1 MKKLTLDLGIG
12 KIDFQV
18 TNSLIS
24 MVNKRGCLILFTL
37 LFSVGATAQFT
48 NSSKNWETMADVK
61 YEKSQDEY
69 GEIYVPKFGDDV
81 RKMSGKTVSL
91 KGFIIPFE
99 GMFEPKHIIISSLP
113 IAACFFC
120 GGSGPETV
128 AEAYLKEEVKYTAK
142 PVTVTGRLEL
152 NDTDYDQ
159 LMYIL
164 KDAEVKID

>member
-1 MKKLTLDLGIG
+1 MKNLIAV
-12 KIDFQV
+12 F
-18 TNSLIS
+18 SLLVSMSIS
-24 MVNKRGCLILFTL
+24 
-37 LFSVGATAQFT
+37 AQFDD
-48 NSSKNWETMADVK
+48 SGKNWETMADVK

-69 GEIYVPKFGDDV
+69 GEIYVPKFGDEV
-81 RKMSGKTVSL
+81 QKMGGKTISL

-159 LMYIL
+159 LMYVL
-164 KDAEVKID
+164 KDAEVTIDD

>member
-1 MKKLTLDLGIG
+1 
-12 KIDFQV
+12 
-18 TNSLIS
+18 
-24 MVNKRGCLILFTL
+24 
-37 LFSVGATAQFT
+37 
-48 NSSKNWETMADVK
+48 MADVK
-61 YEKSQDEY
+61 YEKSEDEY
-69 GEIYVPKFGDDV
+69 GEIYVPKFGDEV
-81 RKMSGKTVSL
+81 KKMSGKTVSL

-152 NDTDYDQ
+152 NDSDYDQ

>member
-1 MKKLTLDLGIG
+1 MKKLG
-12 KIDFQV
+12 FV
-18 TNSLIS
+18 
-24 MVNKRGCLILFTL
+24 FYF
-37 LFSVGATAQFT
+37 LFSVGAFAQFT
-48 NSSKNWETMADVK
+48 NSSDNWDTMADVK

-69 GEIYVPKFGDDV
+69 GEIYVPKFGNEV
-81 RKMSGKTVSL
+81 RKMEGKMVSL

-128 AEAYLKEEVKYTAK
+128 AEAYLEEEVKYTSK
-142 PVTVTGRLEL
+142 PVTVTGKLVL

-164 KDAEVKID
+164 KDAKVSFE

>member
-1 MKKLTLDLGIG
+1 M
-12 KIDFQV
+12 
-18 TNSLIS
+18 
-24 MVNKRGCLILFTL
+24 RL
-37 LFSVGATAQFT
+37 LFALCFFTSAVVSFGQFENSAQ
-48 NSSKNWETMADVK
+48 NWDTMADVK

-69 GEIYVPKFGDDV
+69 GEIYVPKFGDKV
-81 RKMSGKTVSL
+81 QKMAGKQISL

-99 GMFEPKHIIISSLP
+99 GMFEPEHIILSSLP

-128 AEAYLKEEVKYTAK
+128 AEAYLNEEVKYTSK
-142 PVTVTGRLEL
+142 PVTVTGTLTL

-164 KDAEVKID
+164 KDAKVSFD

>member
-1 MKKLTLDLGIG
+1 MK
-12 KIDFQV
+12 
-18 TNSLIS
+18 SLIL
-24 MVNKRGCLILFTL
+24 GLFCCFSFSTL
-37 LFSVGATAQFT
+37 AQFS
-48 NSSKNWETMADVK
+48 NSAENWEKMAEVK

-69 GEIYVPKFGDDV
+69 GEIYVPSFGAKV
-81 RKMSGKTVSL
+81 RQMEGKEISL

-99 GMFEPKHIIISSLP
+99 GMFEPKHIILSSLP

-128 AEAYLKEEVKYTAK
+128 AEAYLNEEIKYTSK
-142 PVTVTGRLEL
+142 PVTVTGKLTL

-164 KDAEVKID
+164 KDAKVTF

>member
-1 MKKLTLDLGIG
+1 MRNI
-12 KIDFQV
+12 F
-18 TNSLIS
+18 SLAIFFIS
-24 MVNKRGCLILFTL
+24 FVSF
-37 LFSVGATAQFT
+37 AQFT
-48 NSSKNWETMADVK
+48 DSGKNWTTMADVK

-69 GEIYVPKFGDDV
+69 GEIYVPKFGEEV
-81 RKMSGKTVSL
+81 KKMNGKTISL

-99 GMFEPKHIIISSLP
+99 GMFEPKHIILSSLP

-128 AEAYLKEEVKYTAK
+128 AEAYLEEEVKYTAK

-159 LMYIL
+159 LMYVL
-164 KDAEVKID
+164 KNAKIVIDD

>member
-1 MKKLTLDLGIG
+1 MKH
-12 KIDFQV
+12 
-18 TNSLIS
+18 
-24 MVNKRGCLILFTL
+24 ILF
-37 LFSVGATAQFT
+37 LFAIIFSITTSAQFT
-48 NSSKNWETMADVK
+48 DSGKNWETMADVK
-61 YEKSQDEY
+61 YEKSEDEY
-69 GEIYVPKFGDDV
+69 GEIYVPKFGDNV
-81 RKMSGKTVSL
+81 QKMNGKTVSL

>member
-1 MKKLTLDLGIG
+1 MKILNFIG
-12 KIDFQV
+12 AV
-18 TNSLIS
+18 LIS
-24 MVNKRGCLILFTL
+24 GTSL
-37 LFSVGATAQFT
+37 AQFED
-48 NSSKNWETMADVK
+48 SAKNWDTMADVK

-69 GEIYVPKFGDDV
+69 GEIYVPKFGDKV
-81 RKMSGKTVSL
+81 KTMEGKKVSL

-99 GMFEPKHIIISSLP
+99 GMFEPKHIILSSLP

-128 AEAYLKEEVKYTAK
+128 AEAYLKEEVKYTSK
-142 PVTVTGRLEL
+142 PVTVTGTLTL

-164 KDAEVKID
+164 KDAKVSLE

>member
-1 MKKLTLDLGIG
+1 MK
-12 KIDFQV
+12 
-18 TNSLIS
+18 NLIF
-24 MVNKRGCLILFTL
+24 VVALFISSGVL
-37 LFSVGATAQFT
+37 AQFT

-69 GEIYVPKFGDDV
+69 GEIYVPKFGEEV
-81 RKMSGKTVSL
+81 GKMSGKVVSL

-99 GMFEPKHIIISSLP
+99 GMFEPKHIILSSLP
-113 IAACFFC
+113 VASCFFC

-159 LMYIL
+159 LMYVL
-164 KDAEVKID
+164 KDATVEIDD

>member
-1 MKKLTLDLGIG
+1 MK
-12 KIDFQV
+12 V
-18 TNSLIS
+18 
-24 MVNKRGCLILFTL
+24 L
-37 LFSVGATAQFT
+37 LAAVAIFMGLWTYAQFT
-48 NSSKNWETMADVK
+48 DSNKNWETLADVK
-61 YEKSQDEY
+61 YVKSQDEY
-69 GEIYVPKFGDDV
+69 GEIYVPKFGDKV
-81 RKMSGKTVSL
+81 QKMNGKIISL
-91 KGFIIPFE
+91 NGFIIPFE
-99 GMFEPKHIIISSLP
+99 GMFEPKHIIVSSLP

-128 AEAYLKEEVKYTAK
+128 AEAYLKEEIKYTAK

>member
-1 MKKLTLDLGIG
+1 MKYILVGLLG
-12 KIDFQV
+12 F
-18 TNSLIS
+18 
-24 MVNKRGCLILFTL
+24 FT
-37 LFSVGATAQFT
+37 FSASAQFFD
-48 NSSKNWETMADVK
+48 SAENWQSMSDVK

-69 GEIYVPKFGDDV
+69 GEIYVPSFGGKV
-81 RKMSGKTVSL
+81 RQMEGQTISL

-99 GMFEPKHIIISSLP
+99 GMFEPKHIILSSLP

-128 AEAYLKEEVKYTAK
+128 AEAYLTEEINYTSK
-142 PVTVTGRLEL
+142 PVTVTGVLTL

-164 KDAEVKID
+164 KDAKVTF

>member
-1 MKKLTLDLGIG
+1 MKN
-12 KIDFQV
+12 V
-18 TNSLIS
+18 
-24 MVNKRGCLILFTL
+24 ILL
-37 LFSVGATAQFT
+37 LVIACSFSATAQFT
-48 NSSKNWETMADVK
+48 DSSKNWDTMADVK

-69 GEIYVPKFGDDV
+69 GEIYIPKFGDEV
-81 RKMSGKTVSL
+81 LKMKGKKVSL

-128 AEAYLKEEVKYTAK
+128 AEAYLTEEIKYTAK

-152 NDTDYDQ
+152 NNTDYDQ

-164 KDAEVKID
+164 KDAEVTVD

>member
-1 MKKLTLDLGIG
+1 MKKITYLSVLLLASLASA
-12 KIDFQV
+12 QYS
-18 TNSLIS
+18 NS
-24 MVNKRGCLILFTL
+24 
-37 LFSVGATAQFT
+37 AD
-48 NSSKNWETMADVK
+48 NWETMADVK

-69 GEIYVPKFGDDV
+69 GEIYVPKFGNDV
-81 RKMSGKTVSL
+81 RKMEGKTISL

-128 AEAYLKEEVKYTAK
+128 AEAYLKEEVKYTSK
-142 PVTVTGRLEL
+142 PVTVTGTLTL

-159 LMYIL
+159 LMYVL
-164 KDAEVKID
+164 KDAKVSLD

>member
-1 MKKLTLDLGIG
+1 MRNT
-12 KIDFQV
+12 FY
-18 TNSLIS
+18 LIAFLFSS
-24 MVNKRGCLILFTL
+24 MVM
-37 LFSVGATAQFT
+37 AQF
-48 NSSKNWETMADVK
+48 SDSAENWERMADIS
-61 YEKSQDEY
+61 YQKSYDEY
-69 GEIYVPKFGDDV
+69 GEIYVPKFGEDV
-81 RKMSGKTVSL
+81 KQMEGKTISL

-128 AEAYLKEEVKYTAK
+128 AEAYLNEEVKYTSK
-142 PVTVTGRLEL
+142 PVTVTGTLTL

-164 KDAEVKID
+164 KDAEITLD

>member
-1 MKKLTLDLGIG
+1 MKKLTY
-12 KIDFQV
+12 
-18 TNSLIS
+18 
-24 MVNKRGCLILFTL
+24 LFTFF
-37 LFSVGATAQFT
+37 FSIAAFAQFD
-48 NSSKNWETMADVK
+48 NSSDNWQTMADVK

-69 GEIYVPKFGDDV
+69 GEIYVPKFGDEV
-81 RKMSGKTVSL
+81 RKMEGKKVSL

-128 AEAYLKEEVKYTAK
+128 AEAYLSKEVKYTSK
-142 PVTVTGRLEL
+142 PVTVTGTLTL

-164 KDAEVKID
+164 KDAEVKFD

>member
-1 MKKLTLDLGIG
+1 MKQFI
-12 KIDFQV
+12 F
-18 TNSLIS
+18 SFF
-24 MVNKRGCLILFTL
+24 ILC
-37 LFSVGATAQFT
+37 SIVVSAQYT
-48 NSSKNWETMADVK
+48 DSNKNWETLADVK

-81 RKMSGKTVSL
+81 QKMNGKTVSL

-142 PVTVTGRLEL
+142 PVTVTGKLVL

-164 KDAEVKID
+164 KDAEVKIN

>member
-1 MKKLTLDLGIG
+1 MK
-12 KIDFQV
+12 
-18 TNSLIS
+18 N
-24 MVNKRGCLILFTL
+24 TL
-37 LFSVGATAQFT
+37 LFFGLLLSFGVCAQFSD
-48 NSSKNWETMADVK
+48 SSKNWETMADVK

-69 GEIYVPKFGDDV
+69 GEIYVPKFGDEV
-81 RKMSGKTVSL
+81 QKMSGKTVSL

-152 NDTDYDQ
+152 NNTDYDQ

-164 KDAEVKID
+164 RDAEVKFD